1 MSTRS
6 KEKKR
11 NMDTGRHI
19 PGESEKTMEEL
30 TKELLKLK
38 NELDNS
44 KYEFNREL
52 YRQECAMF
60 AYAAGY
66 APEMSVRDV
75 YETIDKILRGVAI

>member
-1 MSTRS
+1 M
-6 KEKKR
+6 KEKKI

-30 TKELLKLK
+30 TKKLLKLK

-44 KYEFNREL
+44 PYEFNHEAD
-52 YRQECAMF
+52 RQECTMF

-75 YETIDKILRGVAI
+75 YAIIDKILRGVAI

>member
-1 MSTRS
+1 
-6 KEKKR
+6 
-11 NMDTGRHI
+11 MDTGRHI

-44 KYEFNREL
+44 PYEFNHEL
-52 YRQECAMF
+52 DRQKCTMF

-66 APEMSVRDV
+66 ALEMSVRDV
-75 YETIDKILRGVAI
+75 YEIIDKILRGVTV

>member
-6 KEKKR
+6 KEKKG

-30 TKELLKLK
+30 TKKLLKLK
-38 NELDNS
+38 NELDS
-44 KYEFNREL
+44 SPYEFNHEL
-52 YRQECAMF
+52 DRQECTMF

-66 APEMSVRDV
+66 APKMSVRDV
-75 YETIDKILRGVAI
+75 YEIIDKIQRGVIV